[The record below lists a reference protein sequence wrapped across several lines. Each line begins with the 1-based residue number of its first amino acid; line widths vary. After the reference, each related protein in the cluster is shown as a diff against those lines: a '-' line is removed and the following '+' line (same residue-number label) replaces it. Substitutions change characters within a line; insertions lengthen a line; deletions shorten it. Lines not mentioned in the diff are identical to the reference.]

1 MEWLTFWR
9 GIKSGARNFFRNG
22 WLSVATISII
32 VLTLFIINT
41 VFIITVVANKTLE
54 DIQQKIDVSIYFKSD
69 ADERSA
75 KSLTEMVRNMPE
87 VSDAKYIS
95 KDEALQIFKEKHTQ
109 DEIIL
114 KSLEELGN
122 PLQPSMSVKMR
133 KPNAYQGILDKI
145 RASEYNNLVSDVD
158 YYSEKKPIIERL
170 NNIIQTIRKVGILVI
185 CVFAVIAVL
194 VTFNSIRLTMYNY
207 RREVEIMKLVG
218 ANPWF
223 IRLPFIVEG
232 MMYGFFAAWVSTL
245 LFYPFVYFSSAYI
258 VSVVPNVDVISYL
271 NNNALE
277 IVTIQIIS
285 GIFLGAI
292 SSLIA
297 IRKYLKV

>member
-9 GIKSGARNFFRNG
+9 GIKSGTKNFFRNG

-41 VFIITVVANKTLE
+41 VFIITVVADKTLE

-69 ADERSA
+69 AEERSA
-75 KSLTEMVRNMPE
+75 KMLTDMVKNFPE
-87 VSDAKYIS
+87 VNDARYIS
-95 KDEALQIFKEKHTQ
+95 KDEALQVFKEKHSQ

-114 KSLEELGN
+114 QSLEELGN
-122 PLQPSMSVKMR
+122 PLQPSMSVKMN

-145 RASEYNNLVSDVD
+145 RASEYNNLISDVD
-158 YYSEKKPIIERL
+158 YYSEKKPIIEKL
-170 NNIIQTIRKVGILVI
+170 NNIIQTIRRVGIMVI
-185 CVFAVIAVL
+185 GVFSVIAVL
-194 VTFNSIRLTMYNY
+194 VTFNSIRLTMYSY

-258 VSVVPNVDVISYL
+258 VSVVPNVDVIGYL

-277 IVTIQIIS
+277 IVAVQITS
-285 GIFLGAI
+285 GVFLGAI

-297 IRKYLKV
+297 IRKYLKI

>member
-9 GIKSGARNFFRNG
+9 GIRSGIRNFFRNG

-41 VFIITVVANKTLE
+41 VFAITIIAKNTLE
-54 DIQQKIDVSIYFKSD
+54 ELQQRIDVSIYFKGD
-69 ADERSA
+69 AEETEARSLA
-75 KSLTEMVRNMPE
+75 DAVSKMPE
-87 VSDAKYIS
+87 VTAAQYIS
-95 KDEALQIFKEKHTQ
+95 KEEALQIFKEKHNK

-114 KSLEELGN
+114 QSLEELGN
-122 PLQPSMSVKMR
+122 PLQPSMSIKM
-133 KPNAYQGILDKI
+133 KDPDAYQTILERI
-145 RASEYNNLVSDVD
+145 RGGQYGNLISDVD

-170 NNIIQTIRKVGILVI
+170 NNIIRSLRKIGVVVIGI
-185 CVFAVIAVL
+185 FSVIAVL

-232 MMYGFFAAWVSTL
+232 MMYGFFAGAL
-245 LFYPFVYFSSAYI
+245 KNIMGCSSQ
-258 VSVVPNVDVISYL
+258 
-271 NNNALE
+271 LE
-277 IVTIQIIS
+277 IIHAGQNACYKRLTVHRAGS
-285 GIFLGAI
+285 AP
-292 SSLIA
+292 S
-297 IRKYLKV
+297 V

>member
-1 MEWLTFWR
+1 MEWLTLWR
-9 GIKSGARNFFRNG
+9 GVKSGIHNFFRNG

-41 VFIITVVANKTLE
+41 VFIITVISNKTLE

-69 ADERSA
+69 ADEHSAKALTDLVGQMPGVRSA
-75 KSLTEMVRNMPE
+75 TYV
-87 VSDAKYIS
+87 S
-95 KDEALQIFKEKHTQ
+95 KDEALQFFKEKHAQ

-114 KSLEELGN
+114 QSLEELGN
-122 PLQPSMSVKMR
+122 PLQPSMSIKMNN
-133 KPNAYQGILDKI
+133 PEAYQGILDRI
-145 RASEYNNLVSDVD
+145 RNSEYKDLVSDVD
-158 YYSEKKPIIERL
+158 YYAEKKPIIERL
-170 NNIIQTIRKVGILVI
+170 NGIIQTLRKIGVI
-185 CVFAVIAVL
+185 VISIFAIIAIL

-232 MMYGFFAAWVSTL
+232 TLYGFFAAWVSIL
-245 LFYPFVYFSSAYI
+245 LFYPFVYFSSRYI
-258 VSVVPNVDVISYL
+258 VSVAPNVNIIEFL
-271 NNNALE
+271 HTNALE
-277 IVTIQIIS
+277 IIGIQLLS
-285 GIFLGAI
+285 GIVLGAI

-297 IRKYLKV
+297 IRKYLKI

>member
-9 GIKSGARNFFRNG
+9 GVKSGARNFFRNG

-54 DIQQKIDVSIYFKSD
+54 DLQQKIDVSIYFKGD
-69 ADERSA
+69 ANESSA
-75 KSLTEMVRNMPE
+75 RGLTDIVKKMPE
-87 VSDAKYIS
+87 VTDAQYIS
-95 KDEALQIFKEKHTQ
+95 KDEALRIFKEKHSQ

-114 KSLEELGN
+114 QSLEELGN
-122 PLQPSMSVKMR
+122 PLQASMSVKM
-133 KPNAYQGILDKI
+133 KNPGAYKGILDKI
-145 RASEYNNLVSDVD
+145 HASEYGNLVSDVD

-170 NNIIQTIRKVGILVI
+170 NNIIQTIRKVGIGVI
-185 CVFAVIAVL
+185 GIFAIIAIL

-232 MMYGFFAAWVSTL
+232 MMYGFFAAWASL
-245 LFYPFVYFSSAYI
+245 LVFYPFIYFSSNY
-258 VSVVPNVDVISYL
+258 VKTLVPNVSVIEYL
-271 NNNALE
+271 HTHAPE
-277 IVTIQIIS
+277 IVAIQLFC
-285 GIFLGAI
+285 GIVLGAI

-297 IRKYLKV
+297 IRKYLKL